1 MVLVAGEN
9 VLKVFVWGVAL
20 AIADQLLK
28 KLFSGTMQLGESIPV
43 LPGIFHL
50 TYIQNPGAAFGLFEN
65 QTLFFIAIAAFLLAF
80 LAFAYKELAAQ
91 GIWVRYGMSLLA
103 GGAVG
108 NLLDRVR
115 LGAVIDY
122 LDFRIWP
129 IFNLADIGIC
139 LGATLIVWGLL
150 REEGRETSE

>member
-1 MVLVAGEN
+1 M
-9 VLKVFVWGVAL
+9 KVFVWGVAL

-150 REEGRETSE
+150 REGGRETSE

>member
-1 MVLVAGEN
+1 M
-9 VLKVFVWGVAL
+9 KVFVWGVAL

-91 GIWVRYGMSLLA
+91 GIWVRFGMSLLA

-115 LGAVIDY
+115 FGAVIDY

-139 LGATLIVWGLL
+139 LGAALIVWGLL

>member
-28 KLFSGTMQLGESIPV
+28 KIFSGTMQLGESIPV

-65 QTLFFIAIAAFLLAF
+65 QTLFFIVIAAFLLAF

-91 GIWVRYGMSLLA
+91 GIWVRFGMSLLA

-115 LGAVIDY
+115 FGAVIDY

-139 LGATLIVWGLL
+139 LGAALIVWGLL

>member
-1 MVLVAGEN
+1 M
-9 VLKVFVWGVAL
+9 KVFVWGVAL

-115 LGAVIDY
+115 FGAVIDY

-139 LGATLIVWGLL
+139 LGAALIVWGLL

>member
-1 MVLVAGEN
+1 M
-9 VLKVFVWGVAL
+9 KVFAWGVAL

-65 QTLFFIAIAAFLLAF
+65 QTLFFIVIAAFLLAF

-91 GIWVRYGMSLLA
+91 GVWVRFGMSLLA

-115 LGAVIDY
+115 FGAVIDY

-139 LGATLIVWGLL
+139 LGAALIVWGLL